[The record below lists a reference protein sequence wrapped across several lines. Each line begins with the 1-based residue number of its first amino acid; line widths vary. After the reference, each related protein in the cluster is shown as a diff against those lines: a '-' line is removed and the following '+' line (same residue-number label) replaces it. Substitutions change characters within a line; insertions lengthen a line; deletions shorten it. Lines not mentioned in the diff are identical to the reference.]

1 LHYCIDIRTFNVK
14 IMLNMPRI
22 NIDKRVGAKSIIEF
36 GLSHRDVAHVVFT
49 PQITDNGKDI
59 HIQKGELTYLK
70 INL

>member
-1 LHYCIDIRTFNVK
+1 
-14 IMLNMPRI
+14 MPRI